1 MTYHLNRVV
10 LFMKFHIKSLNN
22 EDIIKNTYK
31 ILCIKWFW
39 VTYNT
44 CTWNESGNYF
54 KDCKLF
60 TFFGIVYFY
69 IR

>member
-31 ILCIKWFW
+31 ILCIK
-39 VTYNT
+39 
-44 CTWNESGNYF
+44 
-54 KDCKLF
+54 
-60 TFFGIVYFY
+60 
-69 IR
+69 